1 MLYTGNEGRNP
12 QGHDTVV
19 NNKLGPVTCTTG
31 QKVAW
36 IFMVILT
43 LGLLLIYRIVKL
55 NNLNRKQ
62 IKINESASNIDVQL
76 QNRFDTLSKLVSAV
90 KSHTKFNKEVYET
103 IAAYR
108 SGSSNVSSTEK
119 AGMIDKISR
128 GINVAFENY
137 PELGADD
144 SIRKMMN
151 EATMIEKEIAATRR
165 LYNAEVTSFNQQIY
179 AFPCNVLVA
188 KKGYQGIPLFEANEV
203 SRQDVNL
210 EF

>member
-1 MLYTGNEGRNP
+1 MLYTGNEERNP

-19 NNKLGPVTCTTG
+19 NNDIGPVTCTKG
-31 QKVAW
+31 QKIGW
-36 IFMVILT
+36 IFMVIIT
-43 LGLLLIYRIVKL
+43 LGILLIYRIIKL
-55 NNLNRKQ
+55 NDLNRKQ

-76 QNRFDTLSKLVSAV
+76 QNRFDTLSKLVNAV

-108 SGSSNVSSTEK
+108 SGVNNSTNTQK
-119 AGMIDKISR
+119 AEMIDKISR

-137 PELGADD
+137 PELGADE

-151 EATMIEKEIAATRR
+151 EATMIEKEIAAARR
-165 LYNAEVTSFNQQIY
+165 LYNSEVTSFNQQIY
-179 AFPCNVLVA
+179 TFPINVLVA
-188 KKGYQGIPLFEANEV
+188 NKGYQGIPLFEANES
-203 SRQDVNL
+203 SRKDVNL

>member
-1 MLYTGNEGRNP
+1 MLYTGNEERNP
-12 QGHDTVV
+12 KGHDTVV
-19 NNKLGPVTCTTG
+19 NNNLGPVTCTTG
-31 QKVAW
+31 QKVFW
-36 IFMVILT
+36 IVMVIFT

-55 NNLNRKQ
+55 NDLNRKQ

-76 QNRFDTLSKLVSAV
+76 QKRFDTLSKLVSTV

-108 SGSSNVSSTEK
+108 SGSTKASNNEK
-119 AGMIDKISR
+119 AGMIDVISR

-137 PELGADD
+137 PELGADE

-151 EATMIEKEIAATRR
+151 EATMIEKEIAASRR

-179 AFPCNVLVA
+179 VFPCNVIIA
-188 KKGYQGIPLFEANEV
+188 GKGYQGIPLFESNEA
-203 SRQDVNL
+203 SRSDVKL